1 METSAL
7 KIQKPFNLLS
17 PQIRR
22 TLALSKFESSG
33 RMDPDR
39 LHRSRLSNSITKRI
53 YSVFINKIRCSHH
66 ACLTPGNTPRQ
77 ELTDPL

>member
-1 METSAL
+1 
-7 KIQKPFNLLS
+7 
-17 PQIRR
+17 
-22 TLALSKFESSG
+22 
-33 RMDPDR
+33 MDPDR